1 MNQFF
6 FCERGRISRKVI
18 YAVIVVS
25 VGSAGWGHCCS
36 HFFRPLNPFC
46 LHFSLFWVASQ
57 HGYDGWIGVYWRNI
71 AKEVCIS
78 VKSDCSVLY
87 VSFAH
92 VNFVVLRQIS
102 PANHRNVAINGRCC
116 WSNDPVAKKSVIQGP
131 DSTLKSSYR
140 RCPYLLVHLW
150 IRRLFALAITPP
162 LPQKFT

>member
-1 MNQFF
+1 MPV
-6 FCERGRISRKVI
+6 GVI
-18 YAVIVVS
+18 VAVIFS
-25 VGSAGWGHCCS
+25 DFII
-36 HFFRPLNPFC
+36 HFACIFHYFE
-46 LHFSLFWVASQ
+46 LHQ
-57 HGYDGWIGVYWRNI
+57 HGHDGWIGVYWRNI
-71 AKEVCIS
+71 VKEVCIS

-116 WSNDPVAKKSVIQGP
+116 WSDDPVAKKSVIQGP

-150 IRRLFALAITPP
+150 IRRLFALAIIPP
-162 LPQKFT
+162 LPQKFA